1 MAAKDDPSS
10 RPEKPGAAEPA
21 DLDRTDADRSDS
33 SRSSIPHDPIPRS
46 RSTLGMNWFSL
57 GAEIMAI
64 VVGWTLGGWLLG
76 RYLPAA
82 WPVVACSLL
91 GVAHAMVHFLKSAAK
106 P

>member
-1 MAAKDDPSS
+1 MAGTDDPSA
-10 RPEKPGAAEPA
+10 RPDKPSAV
-21 DLDRTDADRSDS
+21 SDP
-33 SRSSIPHDPIPRS
+33 RIDPNPRS

-64 VVGWTLGGWLLG
+64 VVSWTLGGWLLG
-76 RYLPAA
+76 RYIPAT

>member
-1 MAAKDDPSS
+1 MAGTDDPSA
-10 RPEKPGAAEPA
+10 RPDKPNPA
-21 DLDRTDADRSDS
+21 SESPDGGRSDPVE
-33 SRSSIPHDPIPRS
+33 RSALPVDPIPRS

-64 VVGWTLGGWLLG
+64 VVGWTLGGWFLG
-76 RYLPAA
+76 RYLPAT
-82 WPVVACSLL
+82 WPVVVGSLL